1 MYSRRQFLNMAGG
14 AAVVIPAAV
23 PLAGIAGR
31 NAAAAELSEDG
42 LHVQDWFVDSFLDL
56 TEDHATAAAEGRHF
70 AVIIEQRGCPY
81 CRDTHEI
88 NFAHPKVREYIPAN
102 FDMLQLNLHG
112 SRMVTDFDGEELEER
127 ELARKWLVNF
137 TPTIVFFP
145 IDAAAVEGKSGR
157 DAEAARLPGYFRPFT
172 FMQMFKFVHE
182 EKFVDSTFQRY
193 LAERVA
199 EMDAQGLDPAAW

>member
-1 MYSRRQFLNMAGG
+1 MYSRRQFFNMAG
-14 AAVVIPAAV
+14 
-23 PLAGIAGR
+23 
-31 NAAAAELSEDG
+31 AAALTAPLVGTGSPNQAKAAEISDDG
-42 LHVQDWFVDSFLDL
+42 LHIQDWFVESFLDL
-56 TEDHATAAAEGRHF
+56 TEDHETAASEGRHF

-88 NFAHPKVREYIPAN
+88 NFAHPKIAEYVPAN

-127 ELARKWLVNF
+127 ALVRKWLVNF

-145 IDAAAVEGKSGR
+145 KDLQAVAGKSGR

-172 FMQMFKFVHE
+172 FMQMFKYVRE
-182 EKFVDSTFQRY
+182 EKFTEESFQRY
-193 LAERVA
+193 LADQVA
-199 EMDAQGLDPAAW
+199 EMDAQGLDTSAW

>member
-1 MYSRRQFLNMAGG
+1 MYSRRQFFNLAG
-14 AAVVIPAAV
+14 AAALAA
-23 PLAGIAGR
+23 PMAAIGTAKTAGAV
-31 NAAAAELSEDG
+31 EFSDDG
-42 LHVQDWFVDSFLDL
+42 LHIQDWFVDSFLDL
-56 TEDHATAAAEGRHF
+56 AEDHATAAGEGRHF

-81 CRDTHEI
+81 CRKTHEI

-102 FDMLQLNLHG
+102 FDVLQLNLHG

-145 IDAAAVEGKSGR
+145 MDAAAVAGKSGR

-172 FMQMFKFVHE
+172 FMQMFKYVHE
-182 EKFVDSTFQRY
+182 EQFADSTFQRY
-193 LAERVA
+193 LADRVA
-199 EMDAQGLDPAAW
+199 EMEAQGLDPAAW

>member
-1 MYSRRQFLNMAGG
+1 MFSRRQFLNMAGAASVAVPAAGFG
-14 AAVVIPAAV
+14 AAKD
-23 PLAGIAGR
+23 
-31 NAAAAELSEDG
+31 AAATELSEDG
-42 LHVQDWFVDSFLDL
+42 LHIQDWFVDSFLDL
-56 TEDHATAAAEGRHF
+56 AEDHETAAAEGKHL

-112 SRMVTDFDGEELEER
+112 SRTVTDFDGEELEER
-127 ELARKWLVNF
+127 ALARKWLVNF

-145 IDAAAVEGKSGR
+145 MDAGAVAGKSGR

-172 FMQMFKFVHE
+172 FMQMFKYVHE
-182 EKFVDSTFQRY
+182 EKFADSTFQRY